1 MSPWTVRNTMIAWGI
16 DFKSGIKSHVPAANI
31 DFTATILALKNI
43 PFDGEIQGRIL
54 YESLKTGPDIEK
66 IPVETK
72 LLTIQNGNQKTVVQ
86 ISIVGKNWY
95 IDKSWRMEKEEY

>member
-16 DFKSGIKSHVPAANI
+16 DFKSGVKSKVPAANI
-31 DFTATILALKNI
+31 DFTATILALKNV
-43 PFDGEIQGRIL
+43 PFDDDIQGRIL

-72 LLTIQNGNQKTVVQ
+72 LLTIQTGNQKTIVQ
-86 ISIVGKNWY
+86 ISFVGKNWY
-95 IDKSWRMEKEEY
+95 IDKSWRTEKEE